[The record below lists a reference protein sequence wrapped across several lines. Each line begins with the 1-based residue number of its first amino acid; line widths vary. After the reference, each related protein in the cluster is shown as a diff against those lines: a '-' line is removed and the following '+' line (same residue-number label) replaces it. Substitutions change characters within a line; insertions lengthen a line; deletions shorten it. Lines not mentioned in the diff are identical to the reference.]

1 LGSLLD
7 SFSLSKIDVIYRLSL
22 EDRMEKKEQ
31 EEEEEEE
38 RKEMKGWNYCRIFNK
53 KTLRFLN
60 LGSLIMFITF
70 PRWRK
75 S

>member
-38 RKEMKGWNYCRIFNK
+38 RKEMKG
-53 KTLRFLN
+53 
-60 LGSLIMFITF
+60 
-70 PRWRK
+70 
-75 S
+75 